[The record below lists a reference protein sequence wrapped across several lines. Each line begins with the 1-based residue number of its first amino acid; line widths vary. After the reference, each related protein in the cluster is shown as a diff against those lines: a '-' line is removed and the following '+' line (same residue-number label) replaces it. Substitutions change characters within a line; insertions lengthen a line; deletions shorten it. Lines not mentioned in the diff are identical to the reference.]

1 MITMNTLTPVKLPNH
16 NPCHDEDLTN
26 VIYIEGTPE
35 HPSASGEMKLVCVG
49 GLKTL
54 TKLYEFHHSELS
66 NHISKIVLK
75 HFYESTMGSMM
86 KTPFINKNHPTAGPW
101 SASGVMKMLQVPQ
114 LALGGNQNFRSSI
127 TTAMETNTQDK
138 VVVSA
143 MDYKPYSIMTPSK
156 RTFIN
161 DKGQRVLNTF
171 VGSDITPADA
181 MAALPFVEHVEYL
194 CDQDIEQTKHLLDW
208 LAYTTQFPAKKIGHA
223 VLLGS
228 RKGGTGKSLLLNTLA
243 TIMGRTNVS
252 TINVRDLH
260 NSKQDWL
267 INKTVVIVEEVKDL
281 NLSDMNNLKT
291 LITEPFMMADKKF
304 GSYQQE
310 SNHANFMFTSN
321 YERSLY
327 LPDSA
332 NARRY
337 FIIFSEQEPKPAL
350 YYQSFAAWLD
360 NEDGY
365 GKVLAFLLERDLS
378 EFNEMGSPPE
388 TAAKTKLMA
397 GSKTDFESYIGQWTN
412 GIHDENEEVVA
423 KAFTYEQLQSAL
435 QASPYKGQR
444 GRTARISEFL
454 CSSGCVKKRIYI
466 GSGKTQSIWFNQL
479 AVQKD
484 MVNWLYDELTPMLDI
499 ETSPF

>member
-1 MITMNTLTPVKLPNH
+1 MNTLALAKLPNH
-16 NPCHDEDLTN
+16 DPCNDEDLTSL
-26 VIYIEGTPE
+26 IYIEGTPE
-35 HPSASGEMKLVCVG
+35 HPSASGEMKLLCVG

-54 TKLYEFHHSELS
+54 TKLYESHQRELS
-66 NHISKIVLK
+66 NHISKIILT

-127 TTAMETNTQDK
+127 ATAMENNTRDK
-138 VVVSA
+138 VVLLA
-143 MDYKPYSIMTPSK
+143 MGYKPHSIMTPIK
-156 RTFIN
+156 QTFIN

-171 VGSDITPADA
+171 IGSDVIPANA
-181 MAALPFVEHVEYL
+181 MDALPFVEHVEYL
-194 CDQDIEQTKHLLDW
+194 CDQDIGQAKHLLDW

-228 RKGGTGKSLLLNTLA
+228 RKGGTGESLLLNTLA
-243 TIMGRTNVS
+243 TVMGRTNVS

-281 NLSDMNNLKT
+281 SLSDMNNLKT

-304 GSYQQE
+304 GSYQQK
-310 SNHANFMFTSN
+310 SNYANFIFTSN

-327 LPDSA
+327 IPDSA

-337 FIIFSEQEPKPAL
+337 FIVFSEQEPKPAL
-350 YYQSFAAWLD
+350 YYQSLATWLD

-378 EFNEMGSPPE
+378 EFNQMESPPE

-397 GSKTDFESYIGQWTN
+397 GSKTDFELYVGQWAN
-412 GIHDENEEVVA
+412 GIHDGNEELVA

-435 QASPYKGQR
+435 QASPYQGQR

-454 CSSGCVKKRIYI
+454 CSSGYIKKRIYI
-466 GSGKTQSIWFNQL
+466 ASGKTQAIWFNQL

-484 MVNWLYDELTPMLDI
+484 MVNWPYDELKPMLDN

>member
-1 MITMNTLTPVKLPNH
+1 MNTLALVKLPNH
-16 NPCHDEDLTN
+16 DPCHYEDLTSL
-26 VIYIEGTPE
+26 IYIEGTPE
-35 HPSASGEMKLVCVG
+35 NPSASGEMKLICVG

-54 TKLYEFHHSELS
+54 TKLYELHRSELS
-66 NHISKIVLK
+66 NHISKIILT
-75 HFYESTMGSMM
+75 HFCESTMGTMM

-101 SASGVMKMLQVPQ
+101 SAMGVMKMLQVPQ
-114 LALGGNQNFRSSI
+114 LSLGGNQNLRSRI
-127 TTAMETNTQDK
+127 ATAMETNTQDK

-143 MDYKPYSIMTPSK
+143 MGYKPYSIMIPSTQ
-156 RTFIN
+156 TFIN
-161 DKGQRVLNTF
+161 EKGQRVLNTF
-171 VGSDITPADA
+171 ILPDITPTNA

-194 CDQDIEQTKHLLDW
+194 CDQDIGQAKHLLDW
-208 LAYTTQFPAKKIGHA
+208 LAYMTQFPAKKIGHA

-291 LITEPFMMADKKF
+291 LITEPFTMADKKF

-310 SNHANFMFTSN
+310 SNHANFIFTSN

-337 FIIFSEQEPKPAL
+337 FIVFSEQEPKSAL
-350 YYQSFAAWLD
+350 YYQSLATWLD

-378 EFNEMGSPPE
+378 EFNPMESPPE

-397 GSKTDFESYIGQWTN
+397 GSKTDIELYVGQWAN
-412 GIHDENEEVVA
+412 GIHNENEEVVA
-423 KAFTYEQLQSAL
+423 KAFTYEQLQNAL
-435 QASPYKGQR
+435 QFSPYQNQR
-444 GRTARISEFL
+444 GKTKRISEFL
-454 CSSGCVKKRIYI
+454 CSSGCIKKRIYI
-466 GSGKTQSIWFNQL
+466 ASGKTQAIWFNQL

-484 MVNWLYDELTPMLDI
+484 MVNWPYDALEPMLGI

>member
-1 MITMNTLTPVKLPNH
+1 MNTLTLVKLPNH
-16 NPCHDEDLTN
+16 DPCHDEDLTSL
-26 VIYIEGTPE
+26 IYIEGTPE
-35 HPSASGEMKLVCVG
+35 HPSVSCEMKLVCVG
-49 GLKTL
+49 GSKIL
-54 TKLYEFHHSELS
+54 TKLYEFHRSKLS
-66 NHISKIVLK
+66 NHISKIILT

-114 LALGGNQNFRSSI
+114 LFLGGNQNLRSRI
-127 TTAMETNTQDK
+127 ATAMDTNTQDK

-143 MDYKPYSIMTPSK
+143 MGYKPYSIMTPSTQ
-156 RTFIN
+156 TFIN

-181 MAALPFVEHVEYL
+181 MTALPFVEHVEYL

-267 INKTVVIVEEVKDL
+267 INKILVIVEEVKDL

-291 LITEPFMMADKKF
+291 LITEPFVMADKKF

-310 SNHANFMFTSN
+310 SNYANFMFTSN
-321 YERSLY
+321 FERSLY

-337 FIIFSEQEPKPAL
+337 FIVFSEQEPKSAL
-350 YYQSFAAWLD
+350 YYRSLATWLD
-360 NEDGY
+360 HEDGY

-378 EFNEMGSPPE
+378 GFNAMEPPPE

-397 GSKTDFESYIGQWTN
+397 GSKTDFELYLGQWAN
-412 GIHDENEEVVA
+412 GIHDGNEQAVP
-423 KAFTYEQLQSAL
+423 KAFTYEQLQCAL
-435 QASPYKGQR
+435 QVSPYQSQR
-444 GRTARISEFL
+444 GKTKRISEFL
-454 CSSGCVKKRIYI
+454 SSAGCIKKRIYI
-466 GSGKTQSIWFNQL
+466 APGKTKAVWFNQL
-479 AVQKD
+479 AVQED
-484 MVNWLYDELTPMLDI
+484 MANWPYDLLIRMLDN
-499 ETSPF
+499 ETSAF